1 MVALRGARLMSATAP
16 ELISWIRKAAQVDDD
31 DDDYPD
37 LR

>member
-1 MVALRGARLMSATAP
+1 MSATAP
-16 ELISWIRKAAQVDDD
+16 ELISWIRKAAQINDD